1 MKPFALKG
9 RMTAAAVNDN
19 RLNDCQMARCQR
31 LKQAATYSAAAVQN
45 PCRFHLQF
53 YSLYTPC
60 TEPSLRSPR
69 PLHLPSDSSAT
80 LAQTYRLPIP
90 RVLSLSSVYI
100 MCHAVY
106 RHVPR
111 NPPSHPCTNPFALL
125 STHSL

>member
-1 MKPFALKG
+1 MIVKWQGVRDSSKLQPTQQLPF
-9 RMTAAAVNDN
+9 RIRVDFT
-19 RLNDCQMARCQR
+19 C
-31 LKQAATYSAAAVQN
+31 S
-45 PCRFHLQF
+45 F

-60 TEPSLRSPR
+60 TEPSLRSPP
-69 PLHLPSDSSAT
+69 PLHLPSDSSADP
-80 LAQTYRLPIP
+80 RPDIP
-90 RVLSLSSVYI
+90 AAYTPRSFAELRYI

>member
-1 MKPFALKG
+1 MIVKWQGVRDSSKLQPTQQLPF
-9 RMTAAAVNDN
+9 RIRVDFT
-19 RLNDCQMARCQR
+19 C
-31 LKQAATYSAAAVQN
+31 S
-45 PCRFHLQF
+45 F